1 MHMQGKI
8 PQEGQNPNAARAARF
23 NKYKHRMHSYI
34 LILGEQQISV
44 EYQRVLTIFYL
55 ATLITG
61 E

>member
-1 MHMQGKI
+1 MQGKI
-8 PQEGQNPNAARAARF
+8 PQEAQKPSAARAARS

-44 EYQRVLTIFYL
+44 EYQRVLIVFYL
-55 ATLITG
+55 ATLTTG